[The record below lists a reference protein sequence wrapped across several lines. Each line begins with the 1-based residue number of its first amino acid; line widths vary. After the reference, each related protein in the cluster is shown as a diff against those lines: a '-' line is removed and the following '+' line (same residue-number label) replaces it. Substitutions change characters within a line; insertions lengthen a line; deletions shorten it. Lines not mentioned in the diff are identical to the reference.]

1 MRDKHKKHLQS
12 QVLLI
17 FFKKGGCPL
26 SLLVDKTGEIWDDKC
41 GQFAHGGTMMWC
53 GKKKAVTFSFDD
65 GVRQDIRLVE
75 ILNRYGL
82 KATFNL
88 NSALLGKDGMLERNG
103 RVVRHDKLTPD
114 EVRDVY
120 RGHEIAVHT
129 LTHPNLTTLEKSEI
143 IRQVEDDRLAL
154 SQICGY
160 EVVGMAYPCGGVN
173 NDERVAAVIRQNTG
187 VKYART
193 ITSTYRFDGQTNL
206 HRFHPS
212 VYYVEDCLE
221 KVVDEF
227 LALDATEPQLLY
239 IWGHSYEMDA
249 EYISWESF
257 ERICKKLS
265 AKADIFYGTNREVL
279 LPE

>member
-1 MRDKHKKHLQS
+1 
-12 QVLLI
+12 
-17 FFKKGGCPL
+17 
-26 SLLVDKTGEIWDDKC
+26 
-41 GQFAHGGTMMWC
+41 MWC

-75 ILNRYGL
+75 ILNKYGL

-88 NSALLGKDGMLERNG
+88 NSALLGLEGSLDRNG
-103 RVVRHDKLTPD
+103 RTVRHDKVTPD
-114 EVRDVY
+114 EVRSIY

-129 LTHPNLTTLEKSEI
+129 LTHPNLTTLEEGEI

-193 ITSTYRFDGQTNL
+193 ITSTYSFDQQTNL
-206 HRFHPS
+206 HQFNPS

-227 LALDATEPQLLY
+227 LALDSTEPQLLY
-239 IWGHSYEMDA
+239 IWGHSYEMDYGA
-249 EYISWESF
+249 DYWVRLEEFFKLISN
-257 ERICKKLS
+257 KD
-265 AKADIFYGTNREVL
+265 DIFYGTNKEVL
-279 LPE
+279 L